1 MMKSRIWNK
10 MLAAG
15 ALACA
20 VGGPLVATAAEAP
33 SGSRAEDKPK
43 PTIKSAMAD
52 VGDISVEVARIEKR
66 LVSIDQSVAE
76 INASLKHME
85 SLDKSLAPVGELT
98 RPEGLNSLIDR
109 VSDTAFSRG
118 VWLILIASACAA
130 GLIILLAYMLR
141 WTFSKQLK

>member
-1 MMKSRIWNK
+1 MESRMWK
-10 MLAAG
+10 RALAACAFACLFGG
-15 ALACA
+15 ALGAA
-20 VGGPLVATAAEAP
+20 PAEAP

-43 PTIKSAMAD
+43 PTIKSAMAG

-85 SLDKSLAPVGELT
+85 GLDKSLVPVAELT
-98 RPEGLNSLIDR
+98 KPSGLSALIDQ
-109 VSDTAFSRG
+109 VSDAAFSRG
-118 VWLILIASACAA
+118 VLLVLIASACAA

-141 WTFSKQLK
+141 WSFSKQPK